1 MNKLLN
7 KKNNKQLITI
17 YLSRGNLYDRFI
29 DHCEKRGIKAT
40 HKTIDLISQYLEEK
54 EKNQ

>member
-1 MNKLLN
+1 MNKPVNIKDN
-7 KKNNKQLITI
+7 KKRITI
-17 YLSRGNLYDRFI
+17 YLSRGILYDRFI

-54 EKNQ
+54 EKN